1 MFVSVRL
8 HLGCNYTFVKEP
20 IVTRQAQNASDI
32 LIETLVDWGVEVV
45 FGLPGDG
52 INGIMEALRTRQ
64 DRVRF
69 VQVRHE
75 ASAAFMAS
83 GYARATGR
91 LGVCLA
97 TSGPGGTN
105 LLTGLYDA
113 KMDQLPVLA
122 ITGMQFHD
130 LLHTFTQ
137 QDVDLVQ
144 VFAHVSLY
152 NAAVQDAAHMQNV
165 ASLACRSAL
174 SGRGVAHLSIASDV
188 QEQTFEESK
197 RSRRN
202 RAGHVPNRWF
212 PGVPVPDSGELA
224 RASEILNGAER
235 VAILAGRGALGARQE
250 LEQTADLLAAPV
262 AKALLGKTV
271 MADAHPHCTGGI
283 GILGTEPS
291 QAIMKECDALLIVG
305 STFPYIEYY
314 PDPGIA
320 RAVQIDVNGQ
330 RVGLRYPVE
339 AGLVGD
345 AQATLRMLNE
355 LLHRK
360 EDRAFLNHVQ
370 DMMRHWRGKLIEME
384 ENSGAPL
391 KPAAVVKAFG
401 QRIAD
406 NGVLVTD
413 SGQNTELAA
422 RHIHL
427 GLENDFAVSGALAS
441 MASAIPFAVAAGIAH
456 PDRPLY
462 GVVGDGGF
470 AMQLG
475 EFSTA
480 VRHDLPFKLL
490 VINNGMLN
498 QIAWEQMMFLGN
510 PQFAC
515 ELAPI
520 DFAKAADS
528 MGARG
533 FTIETYE
540 QIDSVLDEA
549 FSIDGPV
556 IIEAKVDRYEPMLP
570 PVLPGDYARNLVEA
584 LPQTPGSAD
593 IRQNIERS
601 PLVCAGELEKSL
613 EGKD

>member
-1 MFVSVRL
+1 M
-8 HLGCNYTFVKEP
+8 T
-20 IVTRQAQNASDI
+20 AQSHNASDVLVET
-32 LIETLVDWGVEVV
+32 LIEWGVKVV

-52 INGIMEALRTRQ
+52 INGIMEALRIRQ
-64 DRVRF
+64 DRIQF

-113 KMDQLPVLA
+113 KLDQLPVLA

-130 LLHTFTQ
+130 LQHTFTQ

-144 VFAHVSLY
+144 IFRDVSLY
-152 NAAVQDAAHMQNV
+152 NVAVQDAAHMQNV

-174 SGRGVAHLSIASDV
+174 SKRGVAHLSIASDV
-188 QEQTFEESK
+188 QEVTLAESK

-202 RAGHVPNRWF
+202 RPSHVPNVTF
-212 PGVPVPDSGELA
+212 SGLPVPDPDELD
-224 RASEILNGAER
+224 RAVEILNSSER
-235 VAILAGRGALGARQE
+235 VAILVGRGAIGAREE
-250 LEQTADLLAAPV
+250 LQCTADLLAAPV

-291 QAIMKECDALLIVG
+291 QAIMKRCDALLIVG

-314 PDPGIA
+314 PDPDEA
-320 RAVQIDVNGQ
+320 RAVQIDVDGQ
-330 RVGLRYPVE
+330 RLGLRYPIE

-345 AQATLRMLNE
+345 AKATLCKLNKR
-355 LLHRK
+355 LHRK
-360 EDRAFLNHVQ
+360 EERTFLNESQHR
-370 DMMRHWRGKLIEME
+370 MRDWRDKLIQIE
-384 ENSGAPL
+384 EHAGTTL

-406 NGVLVTD
+406 NGILVAD

-427 GLENDFAVSGALAS
+427 SLDNDFAVSGALAS
-441 MASAIPFAVAAGIAH
+441 MASAIPFAIAAGIAY
-456 PDRPLY
+456 PNRPLY

-470 AMQLG
+470 AMQMG

-480 VRHDLPFKLL
+480 VRHGLSLKLL

-520 DFAKAADS
+520 DFANAAVS

-540 QIDSVLDEA
+540 QIEAVLDEA
-549 FSIDGPV
+549 FAINGPV
-556 IIEAKVDRYEPMLP
+556 VIEAKVDRYVPMLP
-570 PVLPGDYARNLVEA
+570 PVLPTDYARNLAEA
-584 LPQTPGSAD
+584 LPNTPGSTR
-593 IRQNIERS
+593 IRENIENS
-601 PLVCAGELEKSL
+601 PLVRKGQLALAADEKQ
-613 EGKD
+613 